1 LEIAVK
7 IRALLLVLLAAPV
20 MATPQGTGL
29 KITKRYSLANRL
41 SWQDTQYFQNDRRR
55 SEHRTLSGSNYG
67 PPLALITRCDTGQMI
82 ELNPED
88 KQYDSHPIPKF
99 PSEEER
105 RPLAAKYAS
114 TAAKLAPT
122 VLVEVTTVDTGE
134 RKKLFGYEARHVV
147 TREKHT
153 RLNGS
158 KDTEQ
163 ETVKDAWY
171 ADLPIALS
179 CFPRARRTFGF
190 LTTMKNG
197 QPADVPSVRFVGE
210 QETGFALS
218 LKTTTR
224 QVFVLPDGV
233 KRETTSTS
241 GEDVTELYTGSLD
254 PGLFEIPRGF
264 TKVDEIRRNPPIPL
278 TDRVQMYWN
287 ALKQRI
293 SRFFS

>member
-1 LEIAVK
+1 MK

-20 MATPQGTGL
+20 TATPQGTGL
-29 KITKRYSLANRL
+29 KITTRYSLAGRL
-41 SWQDTQYFQNDRRR
+41 SWQDTHYFQDDRKR

-82 ELNPED
+82 ELNLED

-105 RPLAAKYAS
+105 RALAAKYAA
-114 TAAKLAPT
+114 TAAKPAPT

-147 TREKHT
+147 TTEKHT

-158 KDTEQ
+158 KDPEQ
-163 ETVKDAWY
+163 ETVKDGWY
-171 ADLPIALS
+171 ADLPVALS
-179 CFPRARRTFGF
+179 CSPRARRTFGF
-190 LTTMKNG
+190 ATTMKNG

-218 LKTTTR
+218 LTTTTR
-224 QVFVLPDGV
+224 QVLVLPDGV
-233 KRETTSTS
+233 TRETTSTS
-241 GEDVTELYTGSLD
+241 EEDVAELSAAPLD
-254 PGLFEIPRGF
+254 PGLFEIPPGF
-264 TKVDEIRRNPPIPL
+264 AKVDEIRRNPPIPL
-278 TDRVQMYWN
+278 SDRVEMYCN

-293 SRFFS
+293 SRLFS